1 MTTRQ
6 FLVKLTG
13 AGYTLVFNMFF
24 SVVNGQQITLMSV
37 NLISFTFDD
46 EESSLPADFIARSGK
61 NSIDNKQDLTHFIN
75 WKNQG
80 SGSTTLFQEG
90 LSYLNIDV
98 VTDLFVDNLQS
109 TAWVGEEVIDTDT
122 GDKMMVEVVSE
133 TTTTTTAA
141 PTTTTTTTTP

>member
-24 SVVNGQQITLMSV
+24 SVVNGQQITLMSI
-37 NLISFTFDD
+37 NLISFTFDE
-46 EESSLPADFIARSGK
+46 EESTLPADFVARSGK

-80 SGSTTLFQEG
+80 TTGSTTLFQEG
-90 LSYLNIDV
+90 LTYTNIEE
-98 VTDLFVDNLQS
+98 VTQLFIDNLQYI
-109 TAWVGEEVIDTDT
+109 AWVGEEVIDGDT
-122 GDKMMVEVVSE
+122 GDKMMVEILNEISE
-133 TTTTTTAA
+133 NATTTTTTLGGD
-141 PTTTTTTTTP
+141 